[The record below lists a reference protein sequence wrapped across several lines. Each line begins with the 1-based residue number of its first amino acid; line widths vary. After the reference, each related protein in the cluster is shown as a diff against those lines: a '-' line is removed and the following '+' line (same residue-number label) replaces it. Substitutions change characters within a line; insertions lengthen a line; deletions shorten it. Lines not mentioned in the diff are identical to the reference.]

1 MAINRTSLSA
11 QSIKQ
16 DVDITIQ
23 LLSTL
28 PDTTKYLD
36 TPVTPN
42 IMVGYYNDI
51 TDTVQLYVTDQTG
64 RRYIKVQ

>member
-16 DVDITIQ
+16 DVDITVQ

-64 RRYIKVQ
+64 HRYIKVQ

>member
-1 MAINRTSLSA
+1 MAINRTSFAA
-11 QSIKQ
+11 QSIHENI
-16 DVDITIQ
+16 DLTISM
-23 LLSTL
+23 LPTL

-42 IMVGYYNDI
+42 IMVGYYNAI

>member
-1 MAINRTSLSA
+1 MAINRTSFSA

-16 DVDITIQ
+16 NFDITIE
-23 LLSTL
+23 LLETM
-28 PDTTKYLD
+28 PDTAKYLD
-36 TPVTPN
+36 IPVTPN

-51 TDTVQLYVTDQTG
+51 TDTVQLYVTDQNG

>member
-1 MAINRTSLSA
+1 MAINRVSLTA
-11 QSIKQ
+11 QSIQ
-16 DVDITIQ
+16 DTD
-23 LLSTL
+23 LSIKMLGEL

-36 TPVTPN
+36 TPVPPN
-42 IMVGYYNDI
+42 IMVGYYNAI

>member
-1 MAINRTSLSA
+1 MGINRVSLTA
-11 QSIKQ
+11 QSIQ
-16 DVDITIQ
+16 DTDLTIKMVSQ
-23 LLSTL
+23 L

-42 IMVGYYNDI
+42 VMVGYYNDI
-51 TDTVQLYVTDQTG
+51 TDTVQLYVTDLTG